1 MSFSTQYGPWAIIA
15 GASEGTGRA
24 FALDIASRGLN
35 CILLARREEPLK
47 ALAKEITAQHAVE
60 CVTAC
65 VDLSADSALADIKAA
80 VGAREVGLFV
90 SNAGADSTNT
100 RFLDSKVDTWVEHI
114 NRNVL
119 TVVRCCHHFGGQMKL
134 RGRGGI
140 ILVGSGSCY
149 GGSSFMAVYCGTKA
163 FDLCFGEGLWA
174 ELKPHGV
181 DVLNLILGQTDTP
194 AFRATLAKRNLP
206 VPPNLASPSDVTA
219 VGLEQLPHGPI
230 HNWGLAEDETGYAT
244 NSAAA
249 RRARIEMIDK
259 MTVAIFG
266 DGD

>member
-1 MSFSTQYGPWAIIA
+1 MTFAEKYGPWAIIA

-24 FALDIASRGLN
+24 FAQRIAAEGIN
-35 CILLARREEPLK
+35 CVLLARRLQPLQELAEEIR
-47 ALAKEITAQHAVE
+47 ATYGVE
-60 CVTAC
+60 CVTAS
-65 VDLSADSALADIKAA
+65 VDLAAADALQHIADA
-80 VGAREVGLFV
+80 VGTREVGLFV

-100 RFLDSKVDTWVEHI
+100 RFLESDVEVWIEQI

-119 TVVRCCHHFGGQMKL
+119 TVVRCCHHFGGQMRS

-149 GGSSFMAVYCGTKA
+149 GGSSFMAVYSGSKA

-174 ELKPHGV
+174 ELNPHGV

-206 VPPNLASPSDVTA
+206 VPPNLASPDAVA
-219 VGLEQLPHGPI
+219 EVGLARLPHGPV
-230 HNWGLAEDETGYAT
+230 HNWGLEDDVAGYAPS
-244 NSAAA
+244 SAAT
-249 RRARIEMIDK
+249 RRARILAIDQATK
-259 MTVAIFG
+259 AIFG
-266 DGD
+266 DA